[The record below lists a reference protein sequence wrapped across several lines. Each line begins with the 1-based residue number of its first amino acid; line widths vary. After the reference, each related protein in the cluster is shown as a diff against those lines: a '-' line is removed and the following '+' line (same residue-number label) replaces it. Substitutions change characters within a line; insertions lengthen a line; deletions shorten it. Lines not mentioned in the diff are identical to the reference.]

1 MQQEDLVITTKY
13 GLEMRLVSV
22 PTTLLYTAYVSTVF
36 QSRALVVGQY
46 QGLAFGTGCL
56 QRDEHSLA
64 DGNAVSKLT

>member
-1 MQQEDLVITTKY
+1 
-13 GLEMRLVSV
+13 MRLVTL
-22 PTTLLYTAYVSTVF
+22 PWTLLYTAYVSTVF